1 MTQCRDYIR
10 LLGPCYKSVLH
21 LTVTTDTLTQ
31 LQTNS
36 FQRALQLLNYRPRQE
51 PSQMP
56 RFTSPLDGAQLFY
69 RDYKPIPTDNSEQTN
84 GHTKPTLV
92 FLHGWPYSSLAWEVH
107 TVQLCVNH
115 GYRCIAPDRRGFG
128 KSDWDGPQSD
138 AIITYETFAQ
148 DTVHLLEKF
157 LDVGPFVF
165 ITASMGAGESIL
177 ALEASEYIRKNCKV
191 CTRPPSTM
199 AAT

>member
-1 MTQCRDYIR
+1 
-10 LLGPCYKSVLH
+10 
-21 LTVTTDTLTQ
+21 
-31 LQTNS
+31 
-36 FQRALQLLNYRPRQE
+36 
-51 PSQMP
+51 MP

-92 FLHGWPYSSLAWEVH
+92 FLHGWPYSSLAWEIH

-177 ALEASEYIRKNCKV
+177 ALEASEYLRKNCKV
-191 CTRPPSTM
+191 CTQPPSTT
-199 AAT
+199 AATSIKYGLAESL